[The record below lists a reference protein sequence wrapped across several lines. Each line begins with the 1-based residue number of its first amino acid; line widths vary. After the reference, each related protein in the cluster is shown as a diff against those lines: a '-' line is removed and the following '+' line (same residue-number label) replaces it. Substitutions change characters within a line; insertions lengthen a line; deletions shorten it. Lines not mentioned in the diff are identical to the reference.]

1 MSWVKKLGNQGVV
14 RKLSSEIRRR
24 PVTTTTTG
32 DNDDDDDNDND
43 DDDNDGDDKKEISK
57 KTIIG
62 VVSCIV
68 AKDHQEATKS
78 HFINRRNFPM
88 KLLSRR

>member
-1 MSWVKKLGNQGVV
+1 M

-24 PVTTTTTG
+24 PATTTTTG

-62 VVSCIV
+62 DVSCERSSGGDEKSFYQS
-68 AKDHQEATKS
+68 AQFPNEATFS
-78 HFINRRNFPM
+78 EVEMVPQR
-88 KLLSRR
+88 